1 VPDEVCVVWSC
12 LLEKP
17 LEVVHRRPHRMLVV
31 ACDGRDA
38 PHIGVARL
46 PTVAIVTV
54 SHGCSPLKA
63 LFAPLVAAFDALL
76 STVSSD
82 VGRHLLITA
91 WCHHPTSPCGVKH
104 GHLVASGALGGD
116 VVQLLKCAPEEFIM
130 FVVSWALCVLFRQCA
145 RATLV
150 CLAVNL
156 WFTMP
161 SLPLPWQGLG

>member
-1 VPDEVCVVWSC
+1 
-12 LLEKP
+12 
-17 LEVVHRRPHRMLVV
+17 MLAV

-46 PTVAIVTV
+46 PTVAIVMV

-82 VGRHLLITA
+82 VGRHLLITS

-104 GHLVASGALGGD
+104 GRLVVGGALGGD
-116 VVQLLKCAPEEFIM
+116 VMRLLKHTTEEVFM
-130 FVVSWALCVLFRQCA
+130 STMSRALRAVFGQHA
-145 RATLV
+145 HATLAS
-150 CLAVNL
+150 LAVIL
-156 WFTMP
+156 RFATL
-161 SLPLPWQGLG
+161 SLPLPRWGLG